1 VTRWPSRFTL
11 ARAEAPP
18 PGNETR
24 IGQTLDLF
32 SVGDRVLRDRLL
44 AVGVD
49 PAGRLTTADPRDPSC
64 FFDSAHEQLVLHQV
78 SAKARPRHLAL
89 DALWLFDLQV
99 VEQVCDASTLND
111 PVFLY
116 GTLFG
121 PVTGGSLEAKKGQ
134 LAVTRADVLEA
145 FIRSVDHQF
154 GAGARSD
161 GGPVDKSHSLL
172 LPGDSD
178 DALERGQGFIL
189 AIPVPPPELADT
201 QGNGAQV
208 RFVVQQVLAQVQ
220 ADVDGRKR
228 SVLSKLFV
236 AGPRVA
242 PEPHASTERL
252 VACSRAALALIEGWP
267 APRVQQ
273 LASRVRVSSSSAP
286 VQTVAP
292 AVRPLAAAPPRIDV
306 ARDDDWMKDFV
317 VAHAKEGRAPEQ
329 VSSATPA
336 HGRPA
341 WMNDFGADAAE
352 RSAPKDPPAPST
364 TPDWMKDFE

>member
-1 VTRWPSRFTL
+1 VSQL
-11 ARAEAPP
+11 
-18 PGNETR
+18 
-24 IGQTLDLF
+24 LDLF
-32 SVGDRVLRDRLL
+32 TLGDRLTRDRAI

-49 PAGRLTTADPRDPSC
+49 TSGRLTTADPRDPAR
-64 FFDSAHEQLVLHQV
+64 FFGSAYEQLVLHQV
-78 SAKARPRHLAL
+78 SAAAPPRHLAL

-121 PVTGGSLEAKKGQ
+121 PVTGGSLEAKQGQ

-145 FIRSVDHQF
+145 FIRSVDHRF

-178 DALERGQGFIL
+178 ESLERGDGFIL
-189 AIPVPPPELADT
+189 AIPVPPPEFADT

-208 RFVVQQVLAQVQ
+208 RLVVQQVLAQVQ

-267 APRVQQ
+267 APRVHQ
-273 LASRVRVSSSSAP
+273 LASRVRVSSSAAR

-292 AVRPLAAAPPRIDV
+292 VLGPLAAAPPRIDL

-336 HGRPA
+336 RGRPA
-341 WMNDFGADAAE
+341 WMNDFEAGAPTP
-352 RSAPKDPPAPST
+352 SAPNEAPAPST